1 MSVSQRVAH
10 YRERSRRF
18 LSRVDDELAQGEPEM
33 ACEALWGAAALAI
46 KAAAEQR
53 GRLHREHRL
62 LRETITRLV
71 AAGAPS
77 YLRTRYFMA
86 SDYHRGFYE
95 SIYSADQ
102 IAAAKA
108 PVAEFI
114 RTLEGLT

>member
-10 YRERSRRF
+10 YRERSWRF

-53 GRLHREHRL
+53 GWPHRGHRL
-62 LRETITRLV
+62 LGDTTTHLV
-71 AAGAPS
+71 NAGAPS
-77 YLRTRYFMA
+77 HLRKQYFEA
-86 SDYHRGFYE
+86 SSYHRGFYE
-95 SIYSADQ
+95 STYSNAQ
-102 IAAAKA
+102 IAAGK
-108 PVAEFI
+108 VDIEGFI